1 MRRFHGFQVTF
12 WLCLLILTGFTPA
25 GHGETPLSP
34 STQDGQQ
41 DRSTRDVENQTVS
54 ALTVSA
60 LLVSDIHFDPFH
72 DPAKVQQLVEA
83 PVGQW
88 SAILSAP
95 SSTNQQQ
102 AFADL
107 QRSCHALG
115 VDTPY
120 SLLRS
125 GLQAM
130 EYQQPDVK
138 FITVSGD
145 LIAHSFSCRYKTLFP
160 GSAQSD
166 YQSFVL
172 KTLSFVMGALRAGF
186 PDAPIYAV
194 LGNNDSVC
202 DDNRLDRGSDFLSR
216 AGGILVEGLPPSQRQ
231 QALQT
236 FAKGGYYS
244 LTMGA
249 PMRNTRLLVV
259 NDVYLSPKYRTCAGE
274 PDPAAVTAEMAWL
287 QEELAKARQLG
298 QSVWVMGHIPPG
310 IDPFATV
317 REFKAICGNQ
327 TPEMFLSSD
336 VLADLLTQYADVIR
350 LGVFAHSHMDE
361 MRLLESPD
369 GEPRASFEHSVAL
382 KMVPSI
388 SPVDGND
395 PSFTVARVDP
405 SSAVLKDY
413 EVIAASNQTGVAA
426 TWSREYDYAESYHEA
441 QFSPSAV
448 KELITEFADDRGA
461 KTQVSQD
468 YIRSYFVGDRS
479 PELKPFWPQYT
490 CALANHT
497 AKAFAACL
505 CSTGK

>member
-1 MRRFHGFQVTF
+1 MRRFRKFQFTF
-12 WLCLLILTGFTPA
+12 WLWLLILSGFPLA
-25 GHGETPLSP
+25 GHGEMQASP
-34 STQDGQQ
+34 SSQGGQQ
-41 DRSTRDVENQTVS
+41 RGSAAEAENRTI
-54 ALTVSA
+54 SA

-72 DPAKVQQLVEA
+72 DPAKARQLVDA
-83 PVGQW
+83 PVSQW
-88 SAILSAP
+88 SSILAAP
-95 SSTNQQQ
+95 SSPNQQQ

-107 QRSCHALG
+107 QQKCHGRG

-120 SLLRS
+120 ALLRS
-125 GLQAM
+125 SLQAM
-130 EYQQPDVK
+130 ESHESDVK

-145 LIAHSFSCRYKTLFP
+145 LIAHSFVCRYNTLFP
-160 GSAQSD
+160 GSTQGSTQSD

-186 PDAPIYAV
+186 PGVPIYVA
-194 LGNNDSVC
+194 LGNDDTAC
-202 DDNRLDRGSDFLSR
+202 DDYRLDSGSDFLAQ
-216 AGGILVEGLPPSQRQ
+216 AGRIVADGLPPSQRQ

-236 FAKGGYYS
+236 FVKGGYYS

-249 PMRNTRLLVV
+249 PMRNTRLLVINGV
-259 NDVYLSPKYRTCAGE
+259 FLSSKYRTCAGE
-274 PDPAAVTAEMAWL
+274 PNSAAATAEMAWL
-287 QEELAKARQLG
+287 QEELAQARQLG
-298 QSVWVMGHIPPG
+298 QNVWVMGHIPPG

-317 REFKAICGNQ
+317 TEFKAICGNQ

-336 VLADLLTQYADVIR
+336 GLADLLTQYADVIR

-361 MRLLESPD
+361 MRLLESSD

-382 KMVPSI
+382 KLVPSI

-395 PSFTVARVDP
+395 PSFTVAQVNP
-405 SSAVLKDY
+405 SSAVLEDY
-413 EVIAASNQTGVAA
+413 EVIAASNQTGA
-426 TWSREYDYAESYHEA
+426 TWAKEYDYAESYHES

-448 KELITEFADDRGA
+448 KELIAEFVDDRGA
-461 KTQVSQD
+461 KTQASQD
-468 YIRSYFVGDRS
+468 YIRSYFVGDQS

-490 CALANHT
+490 CALANYT